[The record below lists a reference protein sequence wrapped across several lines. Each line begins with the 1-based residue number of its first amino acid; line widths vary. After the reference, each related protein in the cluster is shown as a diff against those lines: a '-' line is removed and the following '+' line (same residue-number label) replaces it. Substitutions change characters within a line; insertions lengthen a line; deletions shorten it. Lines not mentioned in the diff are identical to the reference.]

1 MTKTIINIIQNDSGG
16 TNPDTHAHEDKVWE
30 LQFEDEDS
38 AVLTK
43 GKMLEY
49 LTKGTVP
56 VKTVHSFK
64 KWDIITTL
72 GHTIRTWVVVYDDK
86 SHVQLANKDF
96 YSLLTH
102 GHTTVNGEVTT
113 SSINGQ
119 SGNLQIMGWPFTVSS
134 TAGNYSGG
142 PVIYA
147 SGLAITSGTALSW
160 RVDTDGTGYIHNFD
174 EADGGSAMS
183 AAEWSDNG
191 TMRFSGTFWV

>member
-1 MTKTIINIIQNDSGG
+1 MTKTITNIIQNDSGG

-56 VKTVHSFK
+56 IKTVHSFK

-86 SHVQLANKDF
+86 SHEQLINKDF

-102 GHTTVNGEVTT
+102 GHTTINGEVTT
-113 SSINGQ
+113 E
-119 SGNLQIMGWPFTVSS
+119 TVEGERGAVS
-134 TAGNYSGG
+134 TAIVQAQREAGTSPKTLTTLEEQLELKEFREDAMKNNYA
-142 PVIYA
+142 PVF
-147 SGLAITSGTALSW
+147 GKKE
-160 RVDTDGTGYIHNFD
+160 
-174 EADGGSAMS
+174 EATV
-183 AAEWSDNG
+183 EE
-191 TMRFSGTFWV
+191 

>member
-86 SHVQLANKDF
+86 SHVQLTNKDF

-102 GHTTVNGEVTT
+102 GHTAINGEE
-113 SSINGQ
+113 SIEIVEGER
-119 SGNLQIMGWPFTVSS
+119 GAVS
-134 TAGNYSGG
+134 TAIAQAQTKAGNNPITATITTPEEQLELAEFREDAMRDNYS
-142 PVIYA
+142 PVF
-147 SGLAITSGTALSW
+147 GKKE
-160 RVDTDGTGYIHNFD
+160 
-174 EADGGSAMS
+174 EATV
-183 AAEWSDNG
+183 EE
-191 TMRFSGTFWV
+191 

>member
-1 MTKTIINIIQNDSGG
+1 MTKTITNIIQNDSGG

-64 KWDIITTL
+64 KWDITITSV
-72 GHTIRTWVVVYDDK
+72 HTIRTWVVVYDDK
-86 SHVQLANKDF
+86 SHVQLTNKDF

-102 GHTTVNGEVTT
+102 GHTSIDVEEEAKIVEGERGAV
-113 SSINGQ
+113 
-119 SGNLQIMGWPFTVSS
+119 S
-134 TAGNYSGG
+134 TAIAQAQREAGISPKTITITTPEEKVELEKFRQNTIRNNYSAVFGKKE
-142 PVIYA
+142 
-147 SGLAITSGTALSW
+147 
-160 RVDTDGTGYIHNFD
+160 NE
-174 EADGGSAMS
+174 EADV
-183 AAEWSDNG
+183 EE
-191 TMRFSGTFWV
+191 

>member
-1 MTKTIINIIQNDSGG
+1 MTKTIKNIIQNDSGG

-72 GHTIRTWVVVYDDK
+72 GHTTRTWVVVYDDK

-102 GHTTVNGEVTT
+102 GHTTINGEEVTEIVEGERGAISSAIAQVQKEAGT
-113 SSINGQ
+113 SPKTLTTPEEQLELEEFRENT
-119 SGNLQIMGWPFTVSS
+119 MKD
-134 TAGNYSGG
+134 NYS
-142 PVIYA
+142 PVF
-147 SGLAITSGTALSW
+147 GKKE
-160 RVDTDGTGYIHNFD
+160 
-174 EADGGSAMS
+174 EANI
-183 AAEWSDNG
+183 EE
-191 TMRFSGTFWV
+191 

>member
-1 MTKTIINIIQNDSGG
+1 MTKTIKNIIQNDSGG

-72 GHTIRTWVVVYDDK
+72 GHTTRTWVVVYDDK

-102 GHTTVNGEVTT
+102 GHTTINGEEVTEIVEGERGAISSAIAQVQKEAGT
-113 SSINGQ
+113 SPKTLTTPEEQ
-119 SGNLQIMGWPFTVSS
+119 LELEEFREDAMRD
-134 TAGNYSGG
+134 NYS
-142 PVIYA
+142 PVFGKKEEVNI
-147 SGLAITSGTALSW
+147 
-160 RVDTDGTGYIHNFD
+160 
-174 EADGGSAMS
+174 E
-183 AAEWSDNG
+183 E
-191 TMRFSGTFWV
+191 

>member
-1 MTKTIINIIQNDSGG
+1 MTKTIKNIIQNDSGG

-64 KWDIITTL
+64 KWDIITSL
-72 GHTIRTWVVVYDDK
+72 GHTIRTWVVIYDDK

-102 GHTTVNGEVTT
+102 GHTTVNGEELTETVEGGRGAISSAIAQAQREAGTAPLQKTITT
-113 SSINGQ
+113 PEEQLELEEFRENA
-119 SGNLQIMGWPFTVSS
+119 MRD
-134 TAGNYSGG
+134 NYS
-142 PVIYA
+142 PVFGKKEEVNI
-147 SGLAITSGTALSW
+147 
-160 RVDTDGTGYIHNFD
+160 
-174 EADGGSAMS
+174 E
-183 AAEWSDNG
+183 E
-191 TMRFSGTFWV
+191 

>member
-1 MTKTIINIIQNDSGG
+1 MTKTITNIIQNDSGG

-64 KWDIITTL
+64 KWDITTTS

-86 SHVQLANKDF
+86 SHVQLTNKDF

-102 GHTTVNGEVTT
+102 GHTAVNVEETEIVEGERGAV
-113 SSINGQ
+113 
-119 SGNLQIMGWPFTVSS
+119 S
-134 TAGNYSGG
+134 TAIAQVQTKAGSNPVTATITTPEEQLELEEFRENAMRDNYS
-142 PVIYA
+142 PVF
-147 SGLAITSGTALSW
+147 GKKETAT
-160 RVDTDGTGYIHNFD
+160 V
-174 EADGGSAMS
+174 E
-183 AAEWSDNG
+183 E
-191 TMRFSGTFWV
+191 

>member
-1 MTKTIINIIQNDSGG
+1 MTKTIKNIIQNDSGG

-72 GHTIRTWVVVYDDK
+72 GHTTRTWVVVYDDK

-102 GHTTVNGEVTT
+102 GHTTINGEEVTEIVEGERGAISSAIAQVQKEAGT
-113 SSINGQ
+113 SPKTLTTPEEQLELEEFRENT
-119 SGNLQIMGWPFTVSS
+119 MRD
-134 TAGNYSGG
+134 NYS
-142 PVIYA
+142 PVFGKKEEVNI
-147 SGLAITSGTALSW
+147 
-160 RVDTDGTGYIHNFD
+160 
-174 EADGGSAMS
+174 E
-183 AAEWSDNG
+183 E
-191 TMRFSGTFWV
+191 

>member
-38 AVLTK
+38 TVLTK

-64 KWDIITTL
+64 KWDIITKL

-102 GHTTVNGEVTT
+102 GHTTVNGEEVTE
-113 SSINGQ
+113 
-119 SGNLQIMGWPFTVSS
+119 TVEGGRGAVSDAIAQVQ
-134 TAGNYSGG
+134 TKAGNNPITTPEEKVKLDEFRQDAMRDNYS
-142 PVIYA
+142 PVF
-147 SGLAITSGTALSW
+147 GKKE
-160 RVDTDGTGYIHNFD
+160 
-174 EADGGSAMS
+174 EATI
-183 AAEWSDNG
+183 EE
-191 TMRFSGTFWV
+191 

>member
-1 MTKTIINIIQNDSGG
+1 MTKTIKNIIQNDSGG

-72 GHTIRTWVVVYDDK
+72 GHTTRTWVVVYDDK

-102 GHTTVNGEVTT
+102 GHTTINGEEVTEIVEGERGVISSAIAQVQKEAGT
-113 SSINGQ
+113 SPKTLTTPEEQLELEEFRENT
-119 SGNLQIMGWPFTVSS
+119 MRD
-134 TAGNYSGG
+134 NYS
-142 PVIYA
+142 PVFGKKEEVNI
-147 SGLAITSGTALSW
+147 
-160 RVDTDGTGYIHNFD
+160 
-174 EADGGSAMS
+174 E
-183 AAEWSDNG
+183 E
-191 TMRFSGTFWV
+191 

>member
-1 MTKTIINIIQNDSGG
+1 MTKTIKNIIQNDSGG

-64 KWDIITTL
+64 KWDIITSL
-72 GHTIRTWVVVYDDK
+72 GHTIRTWVVIYDDK

-102 GHTTVNGEVTT
+102 GHTTVNGEEVTET
-113 SSINGQ
+113 VEGGRGAISSAIAQAQREAGTAP
-119 SGNLQIMGWPFTVSS
+119 LQKTITTPEEQLELEEFREDAMRD
-134 TAGNYSGG
+134 NYSTVFGKKE
-142 PVIYA
+142 
-147 SGLAITSGTALSW
+147 
-160 RVDTDGTGYIHNFD
+160 
-174 EADGGSAMS
+174 EANI
-183 AAEWSDNG
+183 EE
-191 TMRFSGTFWV
+191 

>member
-72 GHTIRTWVVVYDDK
+72 GHTIRTWVVIYDDK

-102 GHTTVNGEVTT
+102 GHTTLNGEELTETVEGGRGAISSAIAQAQREAGTT
-113 SSINGQ
+113 P
-119 SGNLQIMGWPFTVSS
+119 LQKTITTPEEKIELDEFRQGAMRD
-134 TAGNYSGG
+134 NYS
-142 PVIYA
+142 PVF
-147 SGLAITSGTALSW
+147 GKKE
-160 RVDTDGTGYIHNFD
+160 
-174 EADGGSAMS
+174 EANI
-183 AAEWSDNG
+183 EE
-191 TMRFSGTFWV
+191 

>member
-1 MTKTIINIIQNDSGG
+1 MTKTIKNIIQNDSGG

-64 KWDIITTL
+64 KWDIITSL
-72 GHTIRTWVVVYDDK
+72 GHTIRTWVVIYDDK

-102 GHTTVNGEVTT
+102 GHTTVNGEELTETVEGGRGAIS
-113 SSINGQ
+113 SSIAQAQREAGTAP
-119 SGNLQIMGWPFTVSS
+119 LQKTITTPEEQLELEEFREDAMRD
-134 TAGNYSGG
+134 NYS
-142 PVIYA
+142 PVF
-147 SGLAITSGTALSW
+147 GKKE
-160 RVDTDGTGYIHNFD
+160 
-174 EADGGSAMS
+174 EANI
-183 AAEWSDNG
+183 EE
-191 TMRFSGTFWV
+191 

>member
-1 MTKTIINIIQNDSGG
+1 MTKTIINIVQNDSGG

-64 KWDIITTL
+64 KWDITTTA

-86 SHVQLANKDF
+86 SHVQLTNKDF

-102 GHTTVNGEVTT
+102 GHTAINGEVTT
-113 SSINGQ
+113 EIVEGGRGAISSAIAQAQREAGTTP
-119 SGNLQIMGWPFTVSS
+119 LQKTITTPEEQLELEEFREDAMRD
-134 TAGNYSGG
+134 NYS
-142 PVIYA
+142 PVF
-147 SGLAITSGTALSW
+147 GKKE
-160 RVDTDGTGYIHNFD
+160 
-174 EADGGSAMS
+174 EANI
-183 AAEWSDNG
+183 EE
-191 TMRFSGTFWV
+191 

>member
-1 MTKTIINIIQNDSGG
+1 MTKTITNIIQNDSGG

-38 AVLTK
+38 TVLTK

-64 KWDIITTL
+64 KWDITTTS

-86 SHVQLANKDF
+86 SHVQLTNKDF

-102 GHTTVNGEVTT
+102 GHTTVNGEEITEIVEGGRGAISSAIAQAQREAGTAPLQKTITT
-113 SSINGQ
+113 PEEQ
-119 SGNLQIMGWPFTVSS
+119 LELEEFREDAMRD
-134 TAGNYSGG
+134 NYS
-142 PVIYA
+142 PVFGKKKEA
-147 SGLAITSGTALSW
+147 SI
-160 RVDTDGTGYIHNFD
+160 
-174 EADGGSAMS
+174 E
-183 AAEWSDNG
+183 E
-191 TMRFSGTFWV
+191 

>member
-64 KWDIITTL
+64 KWDITTTS
-72 GHTIRTWVVVYDDK
+72 GHTIRTWVVIYDDK

-102 GHTTVNGEVTT
+102 GHTTVNGEELTETVEGGRGAISSAIAQAQREAGTAPLQKTITT
-113 SSINGQ
+113 PEEQ
-119 SGNLQIMGWPFTVSS
+119 LELEEFREDAMRD
-134 TAGNYSGG
+134 NYS
-142 PVIYA
+142 PVF
-147 SGLAITSGTALSW
+147 GKKE
-160 RVDTDGTGYIHNFD
+160 
-174 EADGGSAMS
+174 EANI
-183 AAEWSDNG
+183 EE
-191 TMRFSGTFWV
+191 

>member
-1 MTKTIINIIQNDSGG
+1 MTKTITNIIQNDSGG

-64 KWDIITTL
+64 KWDITTTA

-86 SHVQLANKDF
+86 SHVQLTNKDF

-102 GHTTVNGEVTT
+102 GHTAINGEVTT
-113 SSINGQ
+113 EIVEGGRGAISSAIAQ
-119 SGNLQIMGWPFTVSS
+119 AQRE
-134 TAGNYSGG
+134 AGTTPIQKTITTPEEQLELAEFREDAMRDNYS
-142 PVIYA
+142 PVFGKKEEA
-147 SGLAITSGTALSW
+147 SI
-160 RVDTDGTGYIHNFD
+160 
-174 EADGGSAMS
+174 E
-183 AAEWSDNG
+183 E
-191 TMRFSGTFWV
+191 

>member
-102 GHTTVNGEVTT
+102 GHTTVNGEEVTE
-113 SSINGQ
+113 
-119 SGNLQIMGWPFTVSS
+119 TVEGERGPIS
-134 TAGNYSGG
+134 TAIAQVQKEAGTSQKITPITTPEEKVELEEFRQSALRDNYS
-142 PVIYA
+142 PVFGKKEEVNI
-147 SGLAITSGTALSW
+147 
-160 RVDTDGTGYIHNFD
+160 
-174 EADGGSAMS
+174 E
-183 AAEWSDNG
+183 E
-191 TMRFSGTFWV
+191 

>member
-64 KWDIITTL
+64 KWDITTTA

-86 SHVQLANKDF
+86 SHVQLTNKDF

-102 GHTTVNGEVTT
+102 GHTTINGEEVE
-113 SSINGQ
+113 IVEGER
-119 SGNLQIMGWPFTVSS
+119 GAVS
-134 TAGNYSGG
+134 TAIAQAQTKAGNNPVTATITTPEEQLELAEFREDAMRDNYS
-142 PVIYA
+142 PVF
-147 SGLAITSGTALSW
+147 GKKE
-160 RVDTDGTGYIHNFD
+160 
-174 EADGGSAMS
+174 EATV
-183 AAEWSDNG
+183 EE
-191 TMRFSGTFWV
+191 

>member
-30 LQFEDEDS
+30 LQFEEEDS

-64 KWDIITTL
+64 KWDITTTS

-86 SHVQLANKDF
+86 SHVQLTNKNF

-102 GHTTVNGEVTT
+102 GHTTIHGEEV
-113 SSINGQ
+113 IEGER
-119 SGNLQIMGWPFTVSS
+119 GAVSS
-134 TAGNYSGG
+134 AIVQAQREAGTTPKITPITTPEEQLELEEFRQDAMRDNYS
-142 PVIYA
+142 PVF
-147 SGLAITSGTALSW
+147 GKKE
-160 RVDTDGTGYIHNFD
+160 
-174 EADGGSAMS
+174 EATV
-183 AAEWSDNG
+183 EE
-191 TMRFSGTFWV
+191 

>member
-64 KWDIITTL
+64 KWDITTTS

-86 SHVQLANKDF
+86 SHVQLTNKDF

-102 GHTTVNGEVTT
+102 GHSSVSEGESTEIVEGERGAVSTAIAQVQKEAKTSPTT
-113 SSINGQ
+113 SITTPEEKIELDEFRQNTMSD
-119 SGNLQIMGWPFTVSS
+119 
-134 TAGNYSGG
+134 NYS
-142 PVIYA
+142 PVF
-147 SGLAITSGTALSW
+147 GKKET
-160 RVDTDGTGYIHNFD
+160 VMV
-174 EADGGSAMS
+174 E
-183 AAEWSDNG
+183 E
-191 TMRFSGTFWV
+191 

>member
-1 MTKTIINIIQNDSGG
+1 MTKTITNIVQNDSGG

-30 LQFEDEDS
+30 LQFEDENS
-38 AVLTK
+38 AVMTK

-64 KWDIITTL
+64 KWDIITKL

-102 GHTTVNGEVTT
+102 GHTTVNGEEVTETIEGGRGAVSDAIAQVVKKSVTT
-113 SSINGQ
+113 LDEKVELDEFRQ
-119 SGNLQIMGWPFTVSS
+119 DAMRD
-134 TAGNYSGG
+134 NYS
-142 PVIYA
+142 PVFGKKEEA
-147 SGLAITSGTALSW
+147 SI
-160 RVDTDGTGYIHNFD
+160 
-174 EADGGSAMS
+174 E
-183 AAEWSDNG
+183 E
-191 TMRFSGTFWV
+191 

>member
-64 KWDIITTL
+64 KWDITTTS
-72 GHTIRTWVVVYDDK
+72 GYTIRTWVVVYDDK
-86 SHVQLANKDF
+86 SHVQLTNKDF

-102 GHTTVNGEVTT
+102 GHTAINGEEVE
-113 SSINGQ
+113 IVEGER
-119 SGNLQIMGWPFTVSS
+119 GAVS
-134 TAGNYSGG
+134 TAIAQAQKEAGATPKITSITTPEEQLELAEFREDTMRDNYSPIFGKKE
-142 PVIYA
+142 
-147 SGLAITSGTALSW
+147 
-160 RVDTDGTGYIHNFD
+160 
-174 EADGGSAMS
+174 EATV
-183 AAEWSDNG
+183 EE
-191 TMRFSGTFWV
+191 

>member
-1 MTKTIINIIQNDSGG
+1 MTKTIKNIIQNDSGG

-72 GHTIRTWVVVYDDK
+72 GHTIRTWVVIYDDK

-102 GHTTVNGEVTT
+102 GHTTVNGEEVTET
-113 SSINGQ
+113 VEGGRGAISSAIAQAQREAGTTP
-119 SGNLQIMGWPFTVSS
+119 LQKTITTPEEQLELEEFREDAMRD
-134 TAGNYSGG
+134 NYS
-142 PVIYA
+142 PVF
-147 SGLAITSGTALSW
+147 GKKE
-160 RVDTDGTGYIHNFD
+160 
-174 EADGGSAMS
+174 EANI
-183 AAEWSDNG
+183 EE
-191 TMRFSGTFWV
+191 

>member
-1 MTKTIINIIQNDSGG
+1 MTKRIKNIIQNDSGG

-64 KWDIITTL
+64 KWDITTTS

-86 SHVQLANKDF
+86 SHVQLTNKDF

-102 GHTTVNGEVTT
+102 GHTTINGEEITEIVEGERGAISSAIAQAQREAGTT
-113 SSINGQ
+113 PIQ
-119 SGNLQIMGWPFTVSS
+119 KKITTPEEQLELEEFRQDAMRD
-134 TAGNYSGG
+134 NYS
-142 PVIYA
+142 PVFGKNEEA
-147 SGLAITSGTALSW
+147 SI
-160 RVDTDGTGYIHNFD
+160 
-174 EADGGSAMS
+174 E
-183 AAEWSDNG
+183 E
-191 TMRFSGTFWV
+191 